1 LGFQIFKVQHKNEI
15 KRFEIPKT
23 YVDLRLIIQKC
34 FKQFKDSDFL
44 ITYKDEEDDNVVI
57 SNEFDLEQVMIFMDK
72 QKLNLLRV
80 FLDHINPEEKGIGNM
95 RLTGINISQS
105 FHINEKKEESV
116 PEKKPEEK
124 VEPKIEEKKQE
135 NVSPK
140 QENSS
145 KIENNF
151 EIIPNKRDEE
161 KNKFIN
167 IIDKHEE
174 KKEDAPINEKKED
187 IPIKIDEIL
196 AKINQIQDKKI
207 EEQKKQ

>member
-1 LGFQIFKVQHKNEI
+1 MKRKKKVYLK
-15 KRFEIPKT
+15 
-23 YVDLRLIIQKC
+23 
-34 FKQFKDSDFL
+34 
-44 ITYKDEEDDNVVI
+44 
-57 SNEFDLEQVMIFMDK
+57 
-72 QKLNLLRV
+72 
-80 FLDHINPEEKGIGNM
+80 
-95 RLTGINISQS
+95 
-105 FHINEKKEESV
+105 
-116 PEKKPEEK
+116 KKPEEK

-207 EEQKKQ
+207 EEQKSSKVDENKKEEIKNNEENKEIKTQVENILGAFTKESENIPPKLMIEEVKEKTEKKRKNSKY